1 VVASPHP
8 LGLLLTLNSNK
19 VNIMPVSDVLTLN
32 PYQMPLKLFTQI
44 GLFPQHDIQVTSGT
58 PKQARSESIIAVN
71 PLDRNNL
78 IAASKKFS
86 NPQTYR
92 FTIGVRV
99 SFDGGGSWQD
109 ATLPTL
115 PDWPAMA
122 GKGGEDAPG
131 DDRSGGGLR

>member
-1 VVASPHP
+1 MPKTGQVFSTT
-8 LGLLLTLNSNK
+8 TLS
-19 VNIMPVSDVLTLN
+19 
-32 PYQMPLKLFTQI
+32 KLFTTP
-44 GLFPQHDIQVTSGT
+44 GLFPSQNTQVTSGT

-71 PLDRNNL
+71 PRDRNNL

-115 PDWPAMA
+115 PNWPPMA
-122 GKGGEDAPG
+122 GKGGQDAL
-131 DDRSGGGLR
+131 GG